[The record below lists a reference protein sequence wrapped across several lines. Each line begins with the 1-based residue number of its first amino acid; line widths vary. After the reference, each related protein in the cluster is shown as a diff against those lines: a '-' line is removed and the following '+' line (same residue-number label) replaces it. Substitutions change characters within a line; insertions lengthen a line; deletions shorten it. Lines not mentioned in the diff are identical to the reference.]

1 MLHPVVLSGGSGTR
15 LWPLSRQN
23 QPKQFLALVGER
35 SLYQE
40 TILRAAALDRVQA
53 PVTVCSAEATMLVM
67 PADHLI
73 EDEAAFRHAVAT
85 ALGLGGD
92 GWLVAFGIEPDY
104 AETGYGYILRG
115 ESLPGGDVGEGYRI
129 ERFVEKPDLA
139 TAEQYLADGRYAWN
153 SGMFLFR
160 AQRYLD
166 ELGRHAPAPLRGA
179 ARPPARV
186 DTS

>member
-1 MLHPVVLSGGSGTR
+1 MTSGR
-15 LWPLSRQN
+15 RWAR
-23 QPKQFLALVGER
+23 AIADHER
-35 SLYQE
+35 SL
-40 TILRAAALDRVQA
+40 
-53 PVTVCSAEATMLVM
+53 
-67 PADHLI
+67 
-73 EDEAAFRHAVAT
+73 AAFRDAVAM

-166 ELGRHAPAPLRGA
+166 ELGRHAPAMLTT
-179 ARPPARV
+179 PP
-186 DTS
+186 SKF